1 MRRLIEK
8 RVVAGPVRPGSD
20 PLNRRLKLDARHGT
34 TLLVGIND
42 PRRADLD
49 MQVIIVLLGIRKHAS
64 GPRCPPGGH
73 PHLVAAGR
81 GRSRSQAFVPAH

>member
-1 MRRLIEK
+1 
-8 RVVAGPVRPGSD
+8 
-20 PLNRRLKLDARHGT
+20 
-34 TLLVGIND
+34 
-42 PRRADLD
+42 